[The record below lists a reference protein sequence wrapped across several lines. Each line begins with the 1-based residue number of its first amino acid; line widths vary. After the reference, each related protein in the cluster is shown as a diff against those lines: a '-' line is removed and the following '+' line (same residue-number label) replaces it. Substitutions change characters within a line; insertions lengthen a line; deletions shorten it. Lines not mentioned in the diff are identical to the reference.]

1 MSNKQHDE
9 KNLKIIN
16 GSIANYKDYPFFGIL
31 YKDNETVCGSSYI
44 GGPYN
49 SVITAAHCLVDPETG
64 VVVDKSKVKVG
75 FLQSR
80 DSIPNLIYNVSKII
94 IHPKYDPTLPFLKND
109 YDIAILHLTERP
121 DKSVTTLRIP
131 SNCDAL
137 RYIRPKTP
145 ALVIGY
151 GLTCTHCNVPLVKG
165 QKLKNNN
172 KVVKTEPVYPQIM
185 RKGNVCMI
193 SNKPSKYNLIPPKLY
208 LTDRMIL
215 AAKYNN
221 YPNPYD
227 NVSICQGDSGGP
239 LLHVSNGK
247 YQLIGLVSFTV
258 NGCGVTGYPGCF
270 TYVNYFRYWIK
281 ENTKLCYIK

>member
-1 MSNKQHDE
+1 MSNKQHDD

-16 GSIANYKDYPFFGIL
+16 GKIADYKDYPFFGIL
-31 YKDNETVCGSSYI
+31 YVDDGPSCGSSYI

-49 SVITAAHCLVDPETG
+49 SVITAAHCLVDSTTG
-64 VVVDKSKVKVG
+64 AVTDKSRVKIG

-80 DSIPNLIYNVSKII
+80 LSIPNFIYNVSKII
-94 IHPKYDPTLPFLKND
+94 IHPKYDPTKPTQKED
-109 YDIAILHLTERP
+109 YDIAIIQLTERP

-131 SNCDAL
+131 SRYDAI

-145 ALVIGY
+145 ALIIGY
-151 GLTCTHCNVPLVKG
+151 GVYCKNCNVPIDYGK
-165 QKLKNNN
+165 KLKNNN
-172 KVVKTEPVYPQIM
+172 KSEPVIPQIM
-185 RKGNVCMI
+185 RKGTVCMI
-193 SNKPSKYNLIPPKLY
+193 SKNPSKYNLY
-208 LTDRMIL
+208 DQSQLTVRMIL

-221 YPNPYD
+221 YPNPND
-227 NVSICQGDSGGP
+227 NVDACQGDSGGP

-247 YQLIGLVSFTV
+247 YQLIGLVSWGY
-258 NGCGVTGYPGCF
+258 GCGVTGYPGVY